1 MSWSCCLA
9 RRTLTSITGNYRP
22 LTGHHLAVQDLMS
35 SRLLFPPKSYL
46 SNYGPPLRESETLS
60 NVAVKTQ
67 YNRIIITFERSV
79 KFLSTFTGNLYDL
92 ADCQNIV
99 VGSGSHAYEGFFFHA
114 NVPRFSETCYKV
126 AAPPPPADPAVEAA
140 QSNEAAS
147 NQTTREP
154 VKSTTTRAPT
164 TSGKTTRPN
173 SHVPLPPNV
182 KPRPPIN
189 GLARNYKFLVQL
201 TIMTQ
206 FIDDYK
212 SNTTE
217 AYMRLDEQIKKYV
230 SLTIWVHRGFLRVV
244 N

>member
-1 MSWSCCLA
+1 MKHLGSHVFS
-9 RRTLTSITGNYRP
+9 SIPN
-22 LTGHHLAVQDLMS
+22 
-35 SRLLFPPKSYL
+35 SYL

-126 AAPPPPADPAVEAA
+126 AAPPPPAEQVEVP
-140 QSNEAAS
+140 QPNEGAN
-147 NQTTREP
+147 NQTTLEP
-154 VKSTTTRAPT
+154 VKSTTTRTPT
-164 TSGKTTRPN
+164 TDGQSKTTRPN
-173 SHVPLPPNV
+173 SHVPPPPNV
-182 KPRPPIN
+182 KPRPIN
-189 GLARNYKFLVQL
+189 GLARNYKFQVQL
-201 TIMTQ
+201 SIMMP

-212 SNTTE
+212 FNNTE
-217 AYMRLDEQIKKYV
+217 AYMRLDEQIRKYV
-230 SLTIWVHRGFLRVV
+230 GVV
-244 N
+244 TRFAWTL